1 MAEKKKAT
9 TKKTASKKEDTKKVA
24 PVKQEV
30 KKQAPAAAAKAAP
43 AKAAAAP
50 AAKAVPAKAAA
61 AGSTTSQGDSRIGVF
76 ICHCGTNIAGSMDID
91 AVQEYAK
98 SLPNVAYVDNY
109 KYMCSMPGQSVINK
123 AVKENK
129 LTGVVVAACSP
140 RLHEPTFRTATKE
153 SGLNPFR
160 FEMANIREQNSWVHM
175 HDREGST
182 DKAKDA
188 VRIAV
193 AKAAL
198 LQDLHPKSVPVE
210 PTAMVVGAGV
220 AGMQSAL
227 DLAAAGIKTYLIE
240 SDMSIGGR
248 MSQLDKTFPTLDC
261 SQCILTPK
269 MVDVGRS
276 DKIELMTWSEV
287 HEVEG
292 YIGNFDV
299 TIRKKARGVMTPKEA
314 EAKGIIGGGCN
325 GCGDCEAVC
334 PVIKPNDFE
343 IGMKPRKAIYI
354 NHPQVV
360 PLIYTIDFD
369 ACVKCGLC
377 VTACGPEKRAI
388 DLEMKDEFIKV
399 KVGTVILATGYDI
412 FPIENKLEW
421 GYKKYENVI
430 SSLEFERLICASG
443 PTGGHLVRPSD
454 GKTPMRVGFVL
465 CAGSRDNT
473 GNGKPYCSRFC
484 CMYSLKHAHQ
494 VIEKIPGCIPYIFY
508 MDIRSFG
515 KMYEEFY
522 YRIQDEGAKF
532 IRGRVANILED
543 PKTKNLH
550 VYTDD
555 TLLNRPIDMEVD
567 MVVLAAAVQPKADTN
582 RTRKLFGVSC
592 SMDGWLLEAHPKLN
606 PCGTTTAGVF
616 LAGVCQGPKDIPD
629 TVASAEGAASA
640 ASIPIHMGEVE
651 LEPYFA
657 MCIEDKCAGCGMCV
671 NLCPYS
677 ALSLVEKDGRTVMQ
691 VTEAKCKG
699 CGTCGG
705 FCPGGAIWMQ
715 HFTTPQIVAQIDAF
729 LLGGEQ

>member
-1 MAEKKKAT
+1 MAERK
-9 TKKTASKKEDTKKVA
+9 TKKETAKKETKTEKTA
-24 PVKQEV
+24 A
-30 KKQAPAAAAKAAP
+30 KKQAPAAAAP
-43 AKAAAAP
+43 AAAST
-50 AAKAVPAKAAA
+50 AKKTPGEKQKA
-61 AGSTTSQGDSRIGVF
+61 RIGVF
-76 ICHCGTNIAGSMDID
+76 ICHCGTNIAGSVDIPT
-91 AVQEYAK
+91 VESYAA
-98 SLPNVAYVDNY
+98 SLPGVEYVDNY
-109 KYMCSMPGQSVINK
+109 QYMCSTPGQGKIEK
-123 AVKENK
+123 AIADKK
-129 LTGVVVAACSP
+129 LTGIVVAACSP

-153 SGLNPFR
+153 GGLNPFR

-175 HDREGST
+175 HDREGAT
-182 DKAKDA
+182 EKAKDA

-193 AKAAL
+193 AKASL
-198 LQDLHPKSVPVE
+198 LEDLFPKSVPVE
-210 PTAMVVGAGV
+210 KAAMVVGAGV
-220 AGMQSAL
+220 AGMQAAL
-227 DLAAAGIKTYLIE
+227 DLANAGIKTYLIE
-240 SDMSIGGR
+240 KTPTIGGR

-276 DKIELMTWSEV
+276 ENIELMTFAEV
-287 HEVEG
+287 ESVEG

-299 TIRKKARGVMTPKEA
+299 TIRKKARGVLTPKEA
-314 EAKGIIGGGCN
+314 EARGIVGGGCN

-334 PVIKPNDFE
+334 PVVQPNDFE
-343 IGMKPRKAIYI
+343 MGMKPRKAIYI
-354 NHPQVV
+354 QHPQVV
-360 PLIYTIDFD
+360 PLIYTIDKD
-369 ACVKCGLC
+369 ACIKCELC
-377 VTACGPEKRAI
+377 VKACGDEKKAI
-388 DLEMKDEFIKV
+388 DLNMEDELIKV
-399 KVGTVILATGYDI
+399 KVGTAILATGYDI
-412 FPIENKLEW
+412 FPIENKTEW
-421 GYKKYENVI
+421 GYKRYENVI
-430 SSLEFERLICASG
+430 TSLEFERLICASG

-454 GKTPMRVGFVL
+454 GVTPKKVAFLL

-473 GNGKPYCSRFC
+473 GVGKPYCSRFC

-494 VIEKIPGCIPYIFY
+494 IIEKIPGCIPYIFY

-532 IRGRVANILED
+532 IRGRVSNVLED
-543 PKTKNLH
+543 PVTKNIT
-550 VYTDD
+550 VFADD
-555 TLLNRPIDMEVD
+555 TLLDRPMKLDVD
-567 MVVLAAAVQPKADTN
+567 MVVLAAAVQPSEDTN

-640 ASIPIHMGEVE
+640 ASIPIHKGEVE

-657 MCIEDKCAGCGMCV
+657 QCIEEKCAGCGMCV

-677 ALSLVEKDGRTVMQ
+677 ALALVEKDGRKVMQ

-705 FCPGGAIWMQ
+705 FCPGGAIWMN
-715 HFTTPQIVAQIDAF
+715 HFATPQIVAQIDAF

>member
-1 MAEKKKAT
+1 MMAEKKKSTA
-9 TKKTASKKEDTKKVA
+9 KKTDVKKDMKHEA
-24 PVKQEV
+24 PVQQEV
-30 KKQAPAAAAKAAP
+30 KKA
-43 AKAAAAP
+43 
-50 AAKAVPAKAAA
+50 AVPNVTTAKDA
-61 AGSTTSQGDSRIGVF
+61 RIGVF
-76 ICHCGTNIAGSMDID
+76 ICHCGTNIAGSMDIP

-98 SLPNVAYVDNY
+98 TLPNVGYVDNY
-109 KYMCSMPGQSVINK
+109 KYMCSMPGQAVINK
-123 AVKENK
+123 AIKDNK

-153 SGLNPFR
+153 GGLNPFR

-175 HDREGST
+175 HDHDGST
-182 DKAKDA
+182 EKAKDA

-198 LQDLHPKSVPVE
+198 LQDLFPKTVPVE
-210 PTAMVVGAGV
+210 RAAMVVGAGV
-220 AGMQSAL
+220 AGMQASL
-227 DLAAAGIKTYLIE
+227 DLSAAGIKTYLIE
-240 SDMSIGGR
+240 STPSIGGR

-276 DKIELMTWSEV
+276 ELIDLMTYSEV
-287 HEVEG
+287 DAVEG

-299 TIRKKARGVMTPKEA
+299 TIRKKARGVISMAEGEA
-314 EAKGIIGGGCN
+314 RGIVGGGCN
-325 GCGDCEAVC
+325 GCGDCEPVC
-334 PVIKPNDFE
+334 PVIKPNQFE
-343 IGMKPRKAIYI
+343 VGMKPRKAIYI

-360 PLIYTIDFD
+360 PLLYTIDFD

-377 VTACGPEKRAI
+377 VTACGEKKAI
-388 DLEMKDEFIKV
+388 DLEAKDEFVTV
-399 KVGTVILATGYDI
+399 KVGTVILATGFDI
-412 FPIENKLEW
+412 FPIEKKEEW
-421 GYKKYENVI
+421 GYKRYENVI
-430 SSLEFERLICASG
+430 TSLEFERLICASG
-443 PTGGHLVRPSD
+443 PTGGYPVRPSD
-454 GKTPMRVGFVL
+454 GEKPKKIAFVL

-473 GNGKPYCSRFC
+473 GVGKPYCSRFC

-494 VIEKIPGCIPYIFY
+494 IIEKIPGCLPIIFY

-522 YRIQDEGAKF
+522 YRIQDEGTRF

-550 VYTDD
+550 VFADD
-555 TLLNRPIDMEVD
+555 TLLNRPVDVEVD
-567 MVVLAAAVQPKADTN
+567 LVVLAAAVQPMADTD

-592 SMDGWLLEAHPKLN
+592 TGDGWLQEAHPKLN

-616 LAGVCQGPKDIPD
+616 LAGVCQGPKDVPD

-640 ASIPIHMGEVE
+640 ASIPIHKGEVE

-657 MCIEDKCAGCGMCV
+657 TCIEERCAGCGMCV

-677 ALSLVEKDGRTVMQ
+677 ALALVEKNGRTVME

-705 FCPGGAIWMQ
+705 FCPGGAIWMN
-715 HFTTPQIVAQIDAF
+715 HFATPQIVAQIDAF

>member
-1 MAEKKKAT
+1 MAEKKKTT
-9 TKKTASKKEDTKKVA
+9 TKKTEIKKQEA
-24 PVKQEV
+24 PAKQEV
-30 KKQAPAAAAKAAP
+30 KTQVPAAKS
-43 AKAAAAP
+43 AAAP
-50 AAKAVPAKAAA
+50 VKTGPSEKP
-61 AGSTTSQGDSRIGVF
+61 RIGVF
-76 ICHCGTNIAGSMDID
+76 ICHCGTNIAGSINIKEVE
-91 AVQEYAK
+91 AYAK
-98 SLPNVAYVDNY
+98 TIPNVAHVDNY
-109 KYMCSMPGQSVINK
+109 QYICSTPGQNK
-123 AVKENK
+123 IIEAIKEHK
-129 LTGVVVAACSP
+129 LTGTVVAACSP
-140 RLHEPTFRTATKE
+140 RLHEPTFRRATKE
-153 SGLNPFR
+153 GGLNQFR
-160 FEMANIREQNSWVHM
+160 FEMANIREQNAWVHM
-175 HDREGST
+175 HDSEGAT

-188 VRIAV
+188 IRIAV

-198 LQDLHPKSVPVE
+198 LQDLTPKTVPVE
-210 PTAMVVGAGV
+210 RAAMVVGAGV
-220 AGMQSAL
+220 AGMQAAL
-227 DLAAAGIKTYLIE
+227 DLANAGIKTYLIE
-240 SDMSIGGR
+240 SMPSIGGR

-269 MVDVGRS
+269 MVDVGRAEN
-276 DKIELMTWSEV
+276 IELMTYSEV
-287 HEVEG
+287 DAVEG

-299 TIRKKARGVMTPKEA
+299 TIRKKARGVLSMEEA
-314 EAKGIIGGGCN
+314 EAKGISGGGCN
-325 GCGDCEAVC
+325 GCGDCEEPC
-334 PVIKPNDFE
+334 PVIKPNEFE
-343 IGMKPRKAIYI
+343 VGMKPRKAIYI
-354 NHPQVV
+354 SHPQVV
-360 PLIYTIDFD
+360 PLLYTIDWD
-369 ACVKCGLC
+369 SCIKCGLC
-377 VTACGPEKRAI
+377 VTVCGDKKAI
-388 DLEMKDEFIKV
+388 DLEQKDEFVKV
-399 KVGTVILATGYDI
+399 KVGTAILATGFDM
-412 FPIENKLEW
+412 FPVEKKTEW
-421 GYKKYENVI
+421 GYKRFENVI

-443 PTGGHLVRPSD
+443 PTSGHLVRPSD
-454 GKTPMRVGFVL
+454 GETPKRVAFVL

-494 VIEKIPGCIPYIFY
+494 IYEKIPGVQAYLFY

-543 PKTKNLH
+543 PATKNLY
-550 VYTDD
+550 VNADD
-555 TLLNRPIDMEVD
+555 TLLNRPVSMEVD
-567 MVVLAAAVQPKADTN
+567 LVVLAAAVQPKEDTD

-657 MCIEDKCAGCGMCV
+657 MCNEERCAGCGMCIS
-671 NLCPYS
+671 LCPYS
-677 ALSLVEKDGRTVMQ
+677 ALALVEKSGRQVME

-705 FCPGGAIWMQ
+705 FCPGGAIWMN
-715 HFTTPQIVAQIDAF
+715 HFATPQIVAQIDAF

>member
-1 MAEKKKAT
+1 MMAEKKKTT
-9 TKKTASKKEDTKKVA
+9 TKKTDAKKEAPAKQVA
-24 PVKQEV
+24 
-30 KKQAPAAAAKAAP
+30 KKQASPAATQQKP
-43 AKAAAAP
+43 
-50 AAKAVPAKAAA
+50 
-61 AGSTTSQGDSRIGVF
+61 SIGVF
-76 ICHCGTNIAGSMDID
+76 ICHCGTNIAGSMDIP

-98 SLPNVAYVDNY
+98 TLPNVGYVDNY
-109 KYMCSMPGQSVINK
+109 KYMCSMPGQAVINK
-123 AVKENK
+123 AIKDNK

-153 SGLNPFR
+153 GGLNPFR

-175 HDREGST
+175 HDHDGST
-182 DKAKDA
+182 EKAKDA

-198 LQDLHPKSVPVE
+198 LQDLFPKTVPVE
-210 PTAMVVGAGV
+210 RAAMVVGAGV
-220 AGMQSAL
+220 AGMQEAL

-240 SDMSIGGR
+240 STPSIGGR

-269 MVDVGRS
+269 MVDVGRAELI
-276 DKIELMTWSEV
+276 DLMTYSEV
-287 HEVEG
+287 DAVEG

-299 TIRKKARGVMTPKEA
+299 TIRKKARGVLSMAEA
-314 EAKGIIGGGCN
+314 ETKGIVGGGCN
-325 GCGDCEAVC
+325 GCGDCEAPC
-334 PVIKPNDFE
+334 PVIKPNEFE
-343 IGMKPRKAIYI
+343 VGMKPRKAIYI

-360 PLIYTIDFD
+360 PLLYTIDFN
-369 ACVKCGLC
+369 ACIKCGLC
-377 VTACGPEKRAI
+377 VTACGEKKAI
-388 DLEMKDEFIKV
+388 DLEAKDEFVTV
-399 KVGTVILATGYDI
+399 KVGTVILATGFDI
-412 FPIENKLEW
+412 FPIEKKEEW
-421 GYKKYENVI
+421 GYKRFENVI
-430 SSLEFERLICASG
+430 TSLEFERLICASG
-443 PTGGHLVRPSD
+443 PTGGYPVRPSD
-454 GKTPMRVGFVL
+454 GERPKKIAFVL

-473 GNGKPYCSRFC
+473 GVGKPYCSRFC

-494 VIEKIPGCIPYIFY
+494 IIEKIPGCLPIIFY

-522 YRIQDEGAKF
+522 YRIQDEGTRF

-550 VYTDD
+550 VFADD
-555 TLLNRPIDMEVD
+555 TLLNRPVDVEVD
-567 MVVLAAAVQPKADTN
+567 LVVLAAAVQPMADTD

-592 SMDGWLLEAHPKLN
+592 TGDGWLQEAHPKLN

-616 LAGVCQGPKDIPD
+616 LAGVCQGPKDVPD

-640 ASIPIHMGEVE
+640 ASIPIHKGEVE

-657 MCIEDKCAGCGMCV
+657 TCIEERCAGCGMCV
-671 NLCPYS
+671 NLCPYT
-677 ALSLVEKDGRTVMQ
+677 ALALVEKDGRTVME

-705 FCPGGAIWMQ
+705 FCPGGAIWMN
-715 HFTTPQIVAQIDAF
+715 HFATPQIVAQIDAF
-729 LLGGEQ
+729 LLGGGE

>member
-1 MAEKKKAT
+1 MAERK
-9 TKKTASKKEDTKKVA
+9 TKKETAPKKETTA
-24 PVKQEV
+24 AV
-30 KKQAPAAAAKAAP
+30 KKQAPKKAAIGEQP
-43 AKAAAAP
+43 EAKKEAR
-50 AAKAVPAKAAA
+50 V
-61 AGSTTSQGDSRIGVF
+61 GVF
-76 ICHCGTNIAGSMDID
+76 ICHCGTNIAGSMDIN
-91 AVQEYAK
+91 AVQEYSK
-98 SLPNVAYVDNY
+98 SIPNVAYVDNY
-109 KYMCSMPGQSVINK
+109 KYMCSMPGQAVIDK
-123 AVKENK
+123 AIKENK

-153 SGLNPFR
+153 GGLNPFK

-175 HDREGST
+175 HDQEGAT

-188 VRIAV
+188 IRIAV
-193 AKAAL
+193 AKASL
-198 LQDLHPKSVPVE
+198 LEDLFPKSVPVE
-210 PTAMVVGAGV
+210 RAAMVVGAGV
-220 AGMQSAL
+220 AGMQAAL
-227 DLAAAGIKTYLIE
+227 DLANAGIKTYLVE
-240 SDMSIGGR
+240 KTPTIGGR

-276 DKIELMTWSEV
+276 ENIELMTYCDVES
-287 HEVEG
+287 VEG

-299 TIRKKARGVMTPKEA
+299 TIRKKARGVLTPKEA
-314 EAKGIIGGGCN
+314 EARGIVGGGCN

-334 PVIKPNDFE
+334 PVVQPNSFE
-343 IGMKPRKAIYI
+343 EGMKPRKAIYI
-354 NHPQVV
+354 QHPQVV
-360 PLIYTIDFD
+360 PLIYTIDKESCIKCD
-369 ACVKCGLC
+369 LCVKVCGD
-377 VTACGPEKRAI
+377 EKRAI
-388 DLEMKDEFIKV
+388 DLNQEDEFVKV
-399 KVGTVILATGYDI
+399 KVGTAILATGYDI
-412 FPIENKLEW
+412 FPIENKTEW

-430 SSLEFERLICASG
+430 TSLEFERLICASG
-443 PTGGHLVRPSD
+443 PTGGHMVRPSD
-454 GKTPMRVGFVL
+454 GVAPKKVAFLL

-473 GNGKPYCSRFC
+473 GIGKPYCSRFC

-494 VIEKIPGCIPYIFY
+494 LIEKMPGCQPYIFY

-532 IRGRVANILED
+532 IRGRVSNILED
-543 PKTKNLH
+543 PATKNLM
-550 VYTDD
+550 VYADD
-555 TLLNRPIDMEVD
+555 TLLDRPMKLEVD
-567 MVVLAAAVQPKADTN
+567 LVVLAAAVQPAADTN

-616 LAGVCQGPKDIPD
+616 LAGACQGPKDIPD

-640 ASIPIHMGEVE
+640 ASIPIHTGHVE

-657 MCIEDKCAGCGMCV
+657 QCIDDKCAGCGMCV
-671 NLCPYS
+671 NLCPYT
-677 ALSLVEKDGRTVMQ
+677 ALALVEKDGRKVMQ

-705 FCPGGAIWMQ
+705 FCPGGAIWMN
-715 HFTTPQIVAQIDAF
+715 HFATPQIVAQIDAF

>member
-1 MAEKKKAT
+1 MMVEKKKTT
-9 TKKTASKKEDTKKVA
+9 TKKTETKKQEAKKVA

-30 KKQAPAAAAKAAP
+30 KKQAAAP
-43 AKAAAAP
+43 APAAQNAVAAP
-50 AAKAVPAKAAA
+50 GA
-61 AGSTTSQGDSRIGVF
+61 TTQKDARIGVF
-76 ICHCGTNIAGSMDID
+76 ICHCGTNIAGSMDIQ
-91 AVQEYAK
+91 AVQDYAK
-98 SLPNVAYVDNY
+98 TIPHVAYVDNY
-109 KYMCSMPGQSVINK
+109 KYMCSMPGQTLIQK
-123 AVKENK
+123 AVKENN
-129 LTGVVVAACSP
+129 LTGVVVAACTP
-140 RLHEPTFRTATKE
+140 RLHEPTFRTATKDA
-153 SGLNPFR
+153 GLNPFR
-160 FEMANIREQNSWVHM
+160 FEMANIRDQNSWVHM

-182 DKAKDA
+182 EKAKDA

-198 LQDLHPKSVPVE
+198 LQDLFPKSVPVE
-210 PTAMVVGAGV
+210 PAAMVVGAGV
-220 AGMQSAL
+220 AGMQASL

-276 DKIELMTWSEV
+276 EKIELMTWSEV
-287 HEVEG
+287 ENVEG
-292 YIGNFDV
+292 YIGNFEV
-299 TIRKKARGVMTPKEA
+299 TIKKKARGVMTPKEA
-314 EAKGIIGGGCN
+314 AAKGIVGGGCN
-325 GCGDCEAVC
+325 GCGDCDAVC
-334 PVIKPNDFE
+334 PVIKPNVFE

-360 PLIYTIDFD
+360 PLIYTIDFN

-388 DLEMKDEFIKV
+388 DLNMQDELIKV

-412 FPIENKLEW
+412 FPIENKQEW
-421 GYKKYENVI
+421 GYKRYENVI
-430 SSLEFERLICASG
+430 TSLEFERLICASG

-454 GKTPMRVGFVL
+454 GQTPMRVAFVL

-473 GNGKPYCSRFC
+473 GIGKPYCSRFC

-494 VIEKIPGCIPYIFY
+494 IIEKIPGCVPYIFY

-522 YRIQDEGAKF
+522 YRIQNEGAKF

-550 VYTDD
+550 VYADD
-555 TLLNRPIDMEVD
+555 TLLDRPVDMEVD
-567 MVVLAAAVQPKADTN
+567 LVVLAAAIEPKADTN

-592 SMDGWLLEAHPKLN
+592 SQDGWLLEAHPKLN

-629 TVASAEGAASA
+629 TVAQAEGAASA

-657 MCIEDKCAGCGMCV
+657 QCIEEKCAGCGMCV

-677 ALSLVEKDGRTVMQ
+677 ALSLVEKNGRTVMQ

-715 HFTTPQIVAQIDAF
+715 HFATPQIVAQIDAF

>member
-1 MAEKKKAT
+1 MAEKKAT
-9 TKKTASKKEDTKKVA
+9 TKKAPSKKEDTKKVA

-30 KKQAPAAAAKAAP
+30 KKQAAPAAKP
-43 AKAAAAP
+43 KAAAA
-50 AAKAVPAKAAA
+50 ASASAPAKTTV
-61 AGSTTSQGDSRIGVF
+61 GSTARQEARIGVF
-76 ICHCGTNIAGSMDID
+76 ICHCGTNIAGSMDITQVQD
-91 AVQEYAK
+91 ASKAI
-98 SLPNVAYVDNY
+98 PNVAYVDNY
-109 KYMCSMPGQSVINK
+109 KYMCSMPGQTVIQK
-123 AVKENK
+123 AIKEHK
-129 LTGVVVAACSP
+129 LTGVVVAACTP
-140 RLHEPTFRTATKE
+140 RLHEPTFRTATKDG
-153 SGLNPFR
+153 GLNPFR
-160 FEMANIREQNSWVHM
+160 FEMANIRDQNSWVHM
-175 HDREGST
+175 HDRVGST
-182 DKAKDA
+182 DKAIDA
-188 VRIAV
+188 IKIAV

-198 LQDLHPKSVPVE
+198 LEDLFPKSVPVE
-210 PTAMVVGAGV
+210 KTAMVVGAGV
-220 AGMQSAL
+220 AGMQAAL

-240 SDMSIGGR
+240 KDMSIGGR

-314 EAKGIIGGGCN
+314 EAKGISGGGCN
-325 GCGDCEAVC
+325 GCGDCEGVC
-334 PVIKPNDFE
+334 PVVKPNEFE
-343 IGMKPRKAIYI
+343 IGMKPRKAIYV

-360 PLIYTIDFD
+360 PLIYTIDFNS
-369 ACVKCGLC
+369 CVKCGLC

-412 FPIENKLEW
+412 FPIENKQEW
-421 GYKKYENVI
+421 GYKRYENVI
-430 SSLEFERLICASG
+430 TSLEFERLICASG

-454 GKTPMRVGFVL
+454 GETPKRVGFVL

-473 GNGKPYCSRFC
+473 GTGKPYCSRFC

-494 VIEKIPGCIPYIFY
+494 IIEKIPGCIPYIFY

-532 IRGRVANILED
+532 IRGRVANIIED
-543 PKTKNLH
+543 KKTKNLH
-550 VYTDD
+550 VMTDD
-555 TLLNRPIDMEVD
+555 TLLDRPIDMEVD
-567 MVVLAAAVQPKADTN
+567 MVVLAAAIQPAADTN

-657 MCIEDKCAGCGMCV
+657 SCIDEKCAGCGMCV

-677 ALSLVEKDGRTVMQ
+677 ALSLVEKNGRTVMQ

-705 FCPGGAIWMQ
+705 FCPGGAIWMN

>member
-1 MAEKKKAT
+1 MVEKKKTT
-9 TKKTASKKEDTKKVA
+9 TKKTETKQKDTKKAA

-30 KKQAPAAAAKAAP
+30 KKQAK
-43 AKAAAAP
+43 
-50 AAKAVPAKAAA
+50 AA
-61 AGSTTSQGDSRIGVF
+61 AGSTTQQKARIGVF
-76 ICHCGTNIAGSMDID
+76 ICHCGTNIAGSMDIT
-91 AVQEYAK
+91 AVEAYAK
-98 SLPNVAYVDNY
+98 TVPNVAYVDNY
-109 KYMCSMPGQSVINK
+109 KYMCSMPGQAVINK
-123 AVKENK
+123 AIHDNK

-153 SGLNPFR
+153 GGLNPFR

-175 HDREGST
+175 HDQEGST
-182 DKAKDA
+182 GKAKDA
-188 VRIAV
+188 IRIAV

-198 LQDLHPKSVPVE
+198 LQDLFPKAVPVE
-210 PTAMVVGAGV
+210 KAAMVVGAGV
-220 AGMQSAL
+220 AGMQAAL
-227 DLAAAGIKTYLIE
+227 DLSAAGIKTYLIE
-240 SDMSIGGR
+240 SDTSIGGR

-269 MVDVGRS
+269 MVDVGREPL
-276 DKIELMTWSEV
+276 IELYTWSEV

-299 TIRKKARGVMTPKEA
+299 TIRKKARGVLTPTEA
-314 EAKGIIGGGCN
+314 EALGIVGGGCN
-325 GCGDCEAVC
+325 GCGDCETIC
-334 PVIKPNDFE
+334 PVVKPNEFE
-343 IGMKPRKAIYI
+343 MGMKPRKAIYI

-360 PLIYTIDFD
+360 PLLYTIDFTS
-369 ACVKCGLC
+369 CVKCGLC
-377 VTACGPEKRAI
+377 VTACGPEKKAI
-388 DLEMKDEFIKV
+388 DLEAKDEFVKV
-399 KVGTVILATGYDI
+399 KVGTAILATGYEL
-412 FPIENKLEW
+412 FPIEKKTEW
-421 GYKKYENVI
+421 GYKKFENVI
-430 SSLEFERLICASG
+430 TGLEFERLICASG

-454 GKTPMRVGFVL
+454 GQTPKKVGFVL

-473 GNGKPYCSRFC
+473 GIGKPYCSRFC

-494 VIEKIPGCIPYIFY
+494 IIEKIPGCTPYLFY

-515 KMYEEFY
+515 KAYEEFY

-543 PKTKNLH
+543 PKTKSLH
-550 VYTDD
+550 VMTDD
-555 TLLNRPIDMEVD
+555 TLLNRPIDLEMD
-567 MVVLAAAVQPKADTN
+567 MVVLASAVQPSADTN

-640 ASIPIHMGEVE
+640 ASIPIHKGEVE

-657 MCIEDKCAGCGMCV
+657 TCIDEKCAGCGMCV

-677 ALSLVEKDGRTVMQ
+677 ALALVEKDGRTVME

-705 FCPGGAIWMQ
+705 FCPGGAIWMN
-715 HFTTPQIVAQIDAF
+715 HFATPQIVAQIDAF